1 MSPVHLDAIFNMKLK
16 DFDLEVDKELI
27 MQVKVKEFTSL
38 FLYTCWEVV
47 GYYSSIIGI
56 LESWV

>member
-38 FLYTCWEVV
+38 FLYTC
-47 GYYSSIIGI
+47 
-56 LESWV
+56 